1 MHRGDLGAGNINLL
15 LQEALSGSAPASASL
30 TRGARTFR
38 AGDKVIQLRNDYDKE
53 VFNGDVGRITA
64 MKLDAASDEDKHV
77 AVEIDG
83 REILYALS
91 ELDQLGHAYAL
102 SVHKSQGSEYPAVVV
117 PLVTQHYM
125 LLQRNLLYTA
135 ITRGKKLVVLVGS
148 KKALGLAVRN
158 NDTRLRWTWLAQ
170 RIQDATRGVG
180 GGGGVG

>member
-1 MHRGDLGAGNINLL
+1 MNLNLALQARLNPPRPGVAELARG
-15 LQEALSGSAPASASL
+15 Q
-30 TRGARTFR
+30 RTFR
-38 AGDKVIQLRNDYDKE
+38 TGDKVIQLRNDYDKE
-53 VFNGDVGRITA
+53 VFNGDVGRSVA
-64 MKLDAASDEDKHV
+64 LELGGDSDEDRHIT
-77 AVEIDG
+77 VEIDG

-148 KKALGLAVRN
+148 KKALNLAVRN
-158 NDTRLRWTWLAQ
+158 NDTKLRWTWLAH
-170 RIQDATRGVG
+170 RIQHAVAGARSPA
-180 GGGGVG
+180 